1 MDVTT
6 EGEVSTSDALGLS
19 LSLSLSSQLPGHED
33 IPAATAEFL
42 MAGSWDL
49 PAKTGVSSDF
59 PEIF

>member
-6 EGEVSTSDALGLS
+6 QGEVSTSDALG

-42 MAGSWDL
+42 MARGWDL
-49 PAKTGVSSDF
+49 PAKTGVSLDF